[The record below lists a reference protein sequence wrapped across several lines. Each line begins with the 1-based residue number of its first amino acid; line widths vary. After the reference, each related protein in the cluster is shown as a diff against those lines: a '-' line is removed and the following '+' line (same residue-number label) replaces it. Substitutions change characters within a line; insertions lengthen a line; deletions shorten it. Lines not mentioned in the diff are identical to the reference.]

1 MPKRRPALTDLQMVF
16 SFDVPQAATEAG
28 DLAGFGAMMAAS
40 VARACREDGR
50 SRHAIAIAMSDVL
63 GETISKAMLDAYCS
77 ESREQH
83 AIPAHRWF
91 ALITVT
97 GRWDIADAMT
107 ARCGARI
114 LSGDEIRAA
123 ELGHVQAQMNELQER
138 LKQLK
143 ADARPLARVAAR

>member
-1 MPKRRPALTDLQMVF
+1 MAKRRPALTDLQMVF

-40 VARACREDGR
+40 VARACRESGR
-50 SRHAIAIAMSDVL
+50 TRADIAQAMSALL
-63 GETISKAMLDAYCS
+63 GEPVSKAMLDAYCS

-123 ELGHVQAQMNELQER
+123 ELGHVQAQMTELQER
-138 LKQLK
+138 LRQLK
-143 ADARPLARVAAR
+143 SEARPLVRGAAK

>member
-1 MPKRRPALTDLQMVF
+1 MAKRRPALTDLQMVF

-40 VARACREDGR
+40 VSRAARESGR
-50 SRHAIAIAMSDVL
+50 SRADIAQAMSALL
-63 GETISKAMLDAYCS
+63 GEPVSKAMLDAYCS

-83 AIPAHRWF
+83 HIPAHRWF
-91 ALITVT
+91 ALIAVT

-138 LKQLK
+138 LRQLK
-143 ADARPLARVAAR
+143 SEARPLARGATR